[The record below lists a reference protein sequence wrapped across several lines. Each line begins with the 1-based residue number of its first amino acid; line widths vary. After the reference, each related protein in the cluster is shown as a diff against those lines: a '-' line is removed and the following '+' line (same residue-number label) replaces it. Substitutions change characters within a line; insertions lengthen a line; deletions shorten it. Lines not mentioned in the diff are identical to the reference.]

1 MTGIPSN
8 EMETTSND
16 KNSAQHTV
24 RFELDNLSPK
34 PLNPRQ
40 MRRLSLPD
48 MHKLRKAVA
57 LREDIGDT
65 QIPLGKLQVDLLN
78 MRSETFV
85 KRPLMRLRVGAQ
97 HYYSHK
103 SKKPTGDWNEGFLFV
118 MSYHS
123 QLFDTLE
130 FDLYDKAGKWSKRQS
145 KHVAKAK
152 LKISKL
158 EGKPDMFLT
167 YVIGLFL
174 PLYEY
179 RKRRELPN
187 NVKIPKHLRR
197 IQVSKLSTGLAADA
211 APEQFMHRR
220 VLIGNIFVRVRYVYQ
235 HPKEESADP
244 TPVYMAFN
252 RSESSYTGNESSKKE
267 GNDVVQGGGPQPT
280 DPDNITAYARR
291 TSQHGRPDLAL
302 PDSVVQDQ
310 FTERLSV
317 VMTNAPVPE
326 KAMEDHSHQLSSEST
341 ASSSTDKANALAT
354 SPTSPSD
361 TQPKPSKSWLWKSD
375 SPSNAML
382 PAAINGL
389 MYGFSQRDSDKSSKI
404 IPKTKDSDTTTAS
417 SESDMASIQSAG
429 FGDKVFASKWMN
441 ESFEEIAVSHPTF
454 DKMIGMV
461 VSPETRALVRGVL
474 KLASAFGQGF
484 KVTTFQLLTAMS
496 ILEKFYSERPVVP
509 TSPIVDDIELIDE
522 ARHYFQHAII
532 AYGWRGLYYLGEYG
546 KYLRDVQRSKS
557 NREAIVKFLNIAP
570 QDLLGYEYGLRKGAV
585 FQPSYFVSVDK
596 PRKAIILG
604 IRGTW
609 SLYDCITDLVC
620 EYRPWKGGL
629 AHSGMLASAQWFFT
643 NIIPQIFH
651 YVHNHHSV
659 IDNFIIT
666 GHSLGAGSAG
676 LLTMMVVDHIEEL
689 RYLSNNPNFRVHC
702 YSYAPVAAVTEELGN
717 AYADYIDSFVCQDDI
732 VARTS
737 YGTAMELKELIMDAL
752 AAVEAVGGI
761 GEVNKH
767 DDARKACFDAI
778 ETCRQ
783 QIYQKEEPE
792 FPLLHI
798 PGKIWQFK
806 RSHPKVYK
814 HFRPISAAATSSF
827 STASL
832 IPPLPTG
839 RHHTPHRPA
848 ASRSEPMLFSVLE
861 PSDEHDFVYTLHNG
875 SPKISEEMVVT
886 RSCVEDH
893 MMVTYMKALQQVWEH
908 SAHKKRSGYEA
919 PQTPTPVPKVESEI
933 SKRQRQKKNK
943 VTSAI
948 STKPDLEPYILPA
961 RSMTCPS
968 DLQHTEFTQVDT
980 SGRVDG
986 SGDPQQGWF
995 SRLFKSAR

>member
-1 MTGIPSN
+1 M
-8 EMETTSND
+8 MMMQR
-16 KNSAQHTV
+16 AHA
-24 RFELDNLSPK
+24 F
-34 PLNPRQ
+34 
-40 MRRLSLPD
+40 SL
-48 MHKLRKAVA
+48 
-57 LREDIGDT
+57 
-65 QIPLGKLQVDLLN
+65 
-78 MRSETFV
+78 
-85 KRPLMRLRVGAQ
+85 
-97 HYYSHK
+97 
-103 SKKPTGDWNEGFLFV
+103 
-118 MSYHS
+118 HS
-123 QLFDTLE
+123 
-130 FDLYDKAGKWSKRQS
+130 
-145 KHVAKAK
+145 
-152 LKISKL
+152 
-158 EGKPDMFLT
+158 
-167 YVIGLFL
+167 FL

-197 IQVSKLSTGLAADA
+197 IQVSKLSTGLADDA

-235 HPKEESADP
+235 HPKEESTDP

-252 RSESSYTGNESSKKE
+252 RTDSSYTQNESLKKE
-267 GNDVVQGGGPQPT
+267 EGADIVDEETDHVKGGGPQPT
-280 DPDNITAYARR
+280 DPDNIADYAKR

-302 PDSVVQDQ
+302 PDAIVQDR
-310 FTERLSV
+310 FSERLSV
-317 VMTNAPVPE
+317 VMSRAPVPE
-326 KAMEDHSHQLSSEST
+326 KAMEDHSRDMSSEST
-341 ASSSTDKANALAT
+341 GSLSTDKTNAEAT
-354 SPTSPSD
+354 TPTTPSD

-375 SPSNAML
+375 AQSTAML

-404 IPKTKDSDTTTAS
+404 IPKAKDGDSTTTS
-417 SESDMASIQSAG
+417 SESDMASIQSVG

-496 ILEKFYSERPVVP
+496 ILEKFYSERSVLP
-509 TSPIVDDIELIDE
+509 TSPMVDDIELIDE

-546 KYLRDVQRSKS
+546 KYLRNVQRSKS

-651 YVHNHHSV
+651 YVHNHHTA

-717 AYADYIDSFVCQDDI
+717 AYSDYIDSFVCQDDI

-761 GEVNKH
+761 SQVNKH

-792 FPLLHI
+792 FPLVMC
-798 PGKIWQFK
+798 
-806 RSHPKVYK
+806 R
-814 HFRPISAAATSSF
+814 T
-827 STASL
+827 
-832 IPPLPTG
+832 
-839 RHHTPHRPA
+839 
-848 ASRSEPMLFSVLE
+848 
-861 PSDEHDFVYTLHNG
+861 
-875 SPKISEEMVVT
+875 
-886 RSCVEDH
+886 
-893 MMVTYMKALQQVWEH
+893 
-908 SAHKKRSGYEA
+908 
-919 PQTPTPVPKVESEI
+919 
-933 SKRQRQKKNK
+933 
-943 VTSAI
+943 
-948 STKPDLEPYILPA
+948 
-961 RSMTCPS
+961 
-968 DLQHTEFTQVDT
+968 
-980 SGRVDG
+980 
-986 SGDPQQGWF
+986 
-995 SRLFKSAR
+995 